1 MDYAIADNAP
11 AERAA
16 ADSRIAVWLLVC
28 CAMVFAMVVLGGVT
42 RLTHSGL
49 SMVEW
54 KPATGFLPPMSQ
66 AEWQDAFD
74 KYKQYPEYQK
84 VNMGMTLEEFK
95 SIFWFE
101 FIHRVWGRLIGLA
114 FFVPMVVFFLT
125 GAVRR
130 SAMPGLGGKLLLA
143 FVLGGLQGV
152 LGWLMVKS
160 GMVDRPDV
168 SQYRLTAHLLAAF
181 VIYGY
186 MFWIALGLLW
196 PRPHAP
202 DEATTPLRRAVIA
215 IAVLVFIT
223 IGSGG
228 FVAGL
233 DAGFIYNTFPLM
245 GDGLVP
251 EEFLQLT
258 PAWLSLFEDVA
269 TVQFDHRV
277 LAILTLVLV
286 GAAWAW
292 GLKHDIRPRT
302 RTALHGL
309 ALTAVGQVSL
319 GIATLLLVVPVSI
332 AAIHQAGALVLFT
345 AVLWV
350 VHELRRERGRAI

>member
-1 MDYAIADNAP
+1 MDYAIASNA
-11 AERAA
+11 ASERASS
-16 ADSRIAVWLLVC
+16 DSKIAIWLLVC
-28 CAMVFAMVVLGGVT
+28 CAMVFGMVVLGGVT
-42 RLTHSGL
+42 RLTHAGL

-74 KYKQYPEYQK
+74 KYKQFPEYQK
-84 VNMGMTLEEFK
+84 INMGMTLDEFK
-95 SIFWFE
+95 GIFWFE
-101 FIHRVWGRLIGLA
+101 FTHRVWGRLIGVV

-125 GAVRR
+125 GAIRR
-130 SAMPGLGGKLLLA
+130 SAMPGLTGKVLLA
-143 FVLGGLQGV
+143 FVLGGMQGV

-160 GMVDRPDV
+160 GMVDHPDV

-186 MFWIALGLLW
+186 MLWLALGLLW
-196 PRPHAP
+196 PRQPTA
-202 DEATTPLRRAVIA
+202 AARSAPLRRVA
-215 IAVLVFIT
+215 IALCALVFVT
-223 IGSGG
+223 AASGG

-251 EEFLQLT
+251 EEFMQMT

-277 LAILTLVLV
+277 LAIVTLVAV
-286 GAAWAW
+286 VAVWGWALRQPLRA
-292 GLKHDIRPRT
+292 GT
-302 RTALHGL
+302 RSAFHGL
-309 ALTAVGQVSL
+309 GLAVLVQVAL
-319 GIATLLLVVPVSI
+319 GITTLLLVVPVSV
-332 AAIHQAGALVLFT
+332 AAIHQAGALILFT
-345 AVLWV
+345 AALWV
-350 VHELRRERGRAI
+350 VHELRRERA

>member
-1 MDYAIADNAP
+1 MDYAIAETAP
-11 AERAA
+11 VTGTASDRK
-16 ADSRIAVWLLVC
+16 IAVWLLVC
-28 CAMVFAMVVLGGVT
+28 CAMVFTMVVLGGVT

-54 KPATGFLPPMSQ
+54 KPATGFLPPMSET
-66 AEWQDAFD
+66 AWQDAFD
-74 KYKQYPEYQK
+74 KYRQYPEYRK
-84 VNMGMTLEEFK
+84 INMGMTLDEFK
-95 SIFWFE
+95 GIFWFE
-101 FIHRVWGRLIGLA
+101 FIHRVWGRLIGVV

-125 GAVRR
+125 GAVKR
-130 SAMPGLGGKLLLA
+130 SAMPGLGAKLAVA

-152 LGWLMVKS
+152 LGWLMVQS

-181 VIYGY
+181 IIYGY
-186 MFWIALGLLW
+186 MFWLALGLLW
-196 PRPHAP
+196 PRQPMAAP
-202 DEATTPLRRAVIA
+202 RTAPLRRSVGA
-215 IAVLVFIT
+215 IAVLVFVT
-223 IGSGG
+223 VASGG

-233 DAGFIYNTFPLM
+233 DAGFIYNTFPMM

-286 GAAWAW
+286 FAVWSW
-292 GLKHDIRPRT
+292 SRRRPLLPRT
-302 RTALHGL
+302 RVSFHGL
-309 ALTAVGQVSL
+309 ALAVLAQVSL
-319 GIATLLLVVPVSI
+319 GIATLLLVVPVSLG
-332 AAIHQAGALVLFT
+332 AIHQAGALVLFT
-345 AVLWV
+345 TVLWV
-350 VHELRRERGRAI
+350 THELRCERA

>member
-1 MDYAIADNAP
+1 MDYAIADHVP

-16 ADSRIAVWLLVC
+16 SDSRIAVWLLVC

-66 AEWQDAFD
+66 SEWQDAFD

-84 VNMGMTLEEFK
+84 INMGMTLDEFK
-95 SIFWFE
+95 GIFWFE
-101 FIHRVWGRLIGLA
+101 FTHRLWGRLIGVV

-130 SAMPGLGGKLLLA
+130 STMPGLSGKLLIA

-186 MFWIALGLLW
+186 MFWLALGLLW
-196 PRPHAP
+196 PRQPIAAP
-202 DEATTPLRRAVIA
+202 RTAPLRRWVITLGGL
-215 IAVLVFIT
+215 IVFT
-223 IGSGG
+223 VASGG

-245 GDGLVP
+245 GGGLVP
-251 EEFLQLT
+251 EEFMQLT

-269 TVQFDHRV
+269 TVQFSHRV
-277 LAILTLVLV
+277 LAVLTLVLV
-286 GAAWAW
+286 GATW
-292 GLKHDIRPRT
+292 GWSLRLPLRPRT
-302 RTALHGL
+302 LAAFHGL
-309 ALTAVGQVSL
+309 LLAVLAQVSL
-319 GIATLLLVVPVSI
+319 GITTLLLVVPVSLG
-332 AAIHQAGALVLFT
+332 AMHQAGALVVFT
-345 AVLWV
+345 AVLWL
-350 VHELRRERGRAI
+350 VHELRHERA